1 MSNSR
6 NYFNEVSYLLDRY
19 VPSFVKDGY
28 PLFYEFIETYYEWCQ
43 QNNKFVPWNIL
54 KNIQDWNDVDNTI
67 DEFINY
73 FKNEYI
79 NLPDTED
86 WQLYIKHYKEIY
98 NSKGS
103 TKSLKFFMK
112 LLTGLDVSIT
122 YPNRYLMKSSDG
134 IYRSYKII
142 YCDKDNNVNYN
153 DYISTQVRGVISGT
167 TGTVEKIEIFDN
179 YIKLYLSNV
188 SGKGFVEENIKFNN
202 GNGFSVKSNLT
213 VTNIQIIDGGNNY
226 QVDEEVI
233 LENNPNI
240 KCKIVNVKSGKL
252 DEIQL
257 VDGGSGYKVGDC
269 LVFDCKRT
277 NEYYSLPWVE
287 VSEVDDKGVIRNIKL
302 HYSGY
307 GLLTVPYVI
316 SVISESGTG
325 AQFKCVSKDAG
336 RINKISITYPDLIV
350 SSDVSNIEILTEDG
364 INANLVANTA
374 VEVDELPYYYK
385 NGSFLSDIFKL
396 QDSYYYQEYS
406 YVLNIA
412 GNILDEFKDIF
423 KTIIHP
429 AGFIYF
435 TNTILEN
442 YIKLHKEV
450 VYNDLSIYDPGI
462 NVEIEQYI
470 ELLHYY
476 DRIINNNTIYNN
488 KDKVISDIKAKKLYQ
503 FDRVGGWYSI
513 SSDFEI
519 SRDKFIYDGQQKHNM
534 NKIDLSSVSF

>member
-19 VPSFVKDGY
+19 VPSFVKDEY

-142 YCDKDNNVNYN
+142 YCDKDNNINYN
-153 DYISTQVRGVISGT
+153 EYISTQVSGATSGT
-167 TGTVEKIEIFDN
+167 TGTVEKIEIYDN

-202 GNGFSVKSNLT
+202 GVAFNTRANLT
-213 VTNIQIIDGGNNY
+213 ITDIQIIDGGNNY

-240 KCKIVNVKSGKL
+240 KCKITNVKSGKL

-307 GLLTVPYVI
+307 GLLTVPNVI
-316 SVISESGTG
+316 SVISDSGIG
-325 AQFKCVSKDAG
+325 AQFECISRDAG
-336 RINKISITYPDLIV
+336 EINKIDITYPDLIV
-350 SSDVSNIEILTEDG
+350 SSDISNIEILTEDG
-364 INANLVANTA
+364 INANLAANTA
-374 VEVDELPYYYK
+374 VVVNELPYYYK
-385 NGSFLSDIFKL
+385 SGSFLSDIFKL

-412 GNILDEFKDIF
+412 GNILDEFKEIF

-442 YIKLHKEV
+442 YIKLNKEV
-450 VYNDLSIYDPGI
+450 IYNDLSIYDPGN

-476 DRIINNNTIYNN
+476 DRIINDNTIYNN
-488 KDKVISDIKAKKLYQ
+488 KDKVIGDIKDKQIYKFA
-503 FDRVGGWYSI
+503 RSGGWYSI
-513 SSDFEI
+513 RSDFEI
-519 SRDKFIYDGQQKHNM
+519 STDKFIYDGNQKHAM
-534 NKIDLSSVSF
+534 NDIELSNVY